1 MNSKGLR
8 ILAPAALTVMLM
20 AGVVIEQ
27 PQRTPPATVEPYHA
41 ELRAMADGFQHEAD
55 QWISEKV
62 ELPQAAVA
70 LLSPNFSFSRLYTHA
85 SSGTVARVI
94 MVQCRDARDML
105 GHYPPVCY
113 PGQGW
118 MLQEK
123 FPRHWSVPPLEINGM
138 EYQFQNRVVGESK
151 RLTVSNFLILPN
163 GRFTNEMRD
172 VRDLAAHFPERYFGA
187 AQMQLIVDSSLPA
200 AEREKIVKS
209 LLEIY
214 VPLIQKIG
222 SRPSL

>member
-1 MNSKGLR
+1 MNSKSLR
-8 ILAPAALTVMLM
+8 ILAPAALTVLLM
-20 AGVVIEQ
+20 VGVVLEQ
-27 PQRTPPATVEPYHA
+27 PQRTPPPDIEPYHIALHQKA
-41 ELRAMADGFQHEAD
+41 ESFQHEAD

-62 ELPQAAVA
+62 DLPPAAVA

-85 SSGTVARVI
+85 STGTSARVI

-118 MLQEK
+118 TLVSQS
-123 FPRHWSVPPLEINGM
+123 PRHWSVPPLEINGK
-138 EYQFQNRVVGESK
+138 EYEFQNRVLGESK

-163 GRFTNEMRD
+163 GHFTNDMKD
-172 VRDLAAHFPERYFGA
+172 VRDLAAHFPDRYYGA

-214 VPLIQKIG
+214 VPLIKEIG